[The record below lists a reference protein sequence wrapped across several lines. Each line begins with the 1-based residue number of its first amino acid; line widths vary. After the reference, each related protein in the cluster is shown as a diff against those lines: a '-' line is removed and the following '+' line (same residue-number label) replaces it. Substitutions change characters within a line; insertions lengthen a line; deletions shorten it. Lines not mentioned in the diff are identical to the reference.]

1 LLLEPLLEDLL
12 DLGVAEELL
21 EEDVGFQRLEL
32 RLAQEG
38 FGFFSGLLKS
48 RNLRVSSL

>member
-1 LLLEPLLEDLL
+1 VPRLEDLL
-12 DLGVAEELL
+12 DLGVAKKLL
-21 EEDVGFQRLEL
+21 EEDVGLQRLEL

-38 FGFFSGLLKS
+38 FGVLSGLLKS